1 MSLFES
7 DGTQWLQVGSC
18 GTALDTT
25 DGSTD
30 VNPTTQLFIGSGLT
44 LTNPST
50 GQAHLSGGGIQ
61 FNTDN
66 EGGYLDVTGKSVDGS
81 GMTINLIDGPPSG
94 TGGFNIQAKNNLFL
108 HGPSKI
114 SLTFGN
120 LFLQDDAT
128 NSGSNAP
135 IIWGSGNTSSG
146 KNIFIYNKDSTA
158 LVEIAS
164 NGSLTVHL
172 IATGSSFTVK
182 DHSGNALLRV
192 DENGTGYHIKTG
204 QAWVADL

>member
-7 DGTQWLQVGSC
+7 DGTQWLQVGSG

-81 GMTINLIDGPPSG
+81 GMTINLIDAFSYYLVLAFVTG
-94 TGGFNIQAKNNLFL
+94 TILRA
-108 HGPSKI
+108 S
-114 SLTFGN
+114 
-120 LFLQDDAT
+120 
-128 NSGSNAP
+128 NSG
-135 IIWGSGNTSSG
+135 
-146 KNIFIYNKDSTA
+146 
-158 LVEIAS
+158 
-164 NGSLTVHL
+164 
-172 IATGSSFTVK
+172 
-182 DHSGNALLRV
+182 
-192 DENGTGYHIKTG
+192 
-204 QAWVADL
+204 